1 MLEGNAMFESLQD
14 LERVLMPK
22 KEKNNAEIDAWCSTC
37 VPSCCLRILVYI
49 TLLPPYTL
57 PDDYNAY

>member
-22 KEKNNAEIDAWCSTC
+22 KKTMLKLTHGA
-37 VPSCCLRILVYI
+37 VHVY
-49 TLLPPYTL
+49 PRAAFEY
-57 PDDYNAY
+57 

>member
-22 KEKNNAEIDAWCSTC
+22 KKKTMLKLTHGA
-37 VPSCCLRILVYI
+37 VHVY
-49 TLLPPYTL
+49 PRAAFEY
-57 PDDYNAY
+57 